1 MKGTTYGML
10 YLYHWKRLQ
19 WGANWF
25 VRLNTILTEIL
36 RHIQC
41 PLLPNPYSQYEGID
55 NIEVFFFSCSEDG
68 YHCNSPYSS
77 CLQQWYLYQLYV
89 NNAFLHSDLEYVYM
103 QMLSSFQV
111 ANPFIFLKLSELI
124 YNLKHSLHGD
134 F

>member
-1 MKGTTYGML
+1 MEPVQVKGTTYGML

-55 NIEVFFFSCSEDG
+55 NIEVFFSLVVKMATTVIVLTLVA
-68 YHCNSPYSS
+68 CNNGIYINFMLTMLFFIVIWNTYI
-77 CLQQWYLYQLYV
+77 CKCFLVFKLLILLY
-89 NNAFLHSDLEYVYM
+89 F
-103 QMLSSFQV
+103 
-111 ANPFIFLKLSELI
+111 
-124 YNLKHSLHGD
+124 
-134 F
+134 